1 MDIWRNTRRSIKE
14 YAIEVVIIIS
24 FFSVKEDIMYQIIHT
39 DWVDEFNVINS
50 TVDECWKD
58 VLGGEEDEGDIE
70 IIQIKKTYIDSNQ
83 HIDVFFDSKRN
94 VLEDLRYYE

>member
-1 MDIWRNTRRSIKE
+1 M
-14 YAIEVVIIIS
+14 V
-24 FFSVKEDIMYQIIHT
+24 YQYRYFCSKDT

-50 TVDECWKD
+50 TLDECWKD
-58 VLGGEEDEGDIE
+58 VLGDEEDEGDIE

-94 VLEDLRYYE
+94 VLEIDTSLYTDEERDVIL